1 MSGAIHQILVPTDGS
16 EGALHAARF
25 AAQLAGAQ
33 GAELT
38 LLYVVQ
44 ATTAET
50 IGLAARPAAEVQA
63 SLQAMA
69 EGAFEGAKAAAGG
82 AVAIRELTDIGDPAD
97 VIIAQAAAL
106 GADLIVMGSRGM
118 GPIQGLL
125 LGSVSEEVV
134 RRAPCPV
141 TVVR

>member
-1 MSGAIHQILVPTDGS
+1 
-16 EGALHAARF
+16 
-25 AAQLAGAQ
+25 
-33 GAELT
+33 
-38 LLYVVQ
+38 
-44 ATTAET
+44 
-50 IGLAARPAAEVQA
+50 
-63 SLQAMA
+63 MA